1 MAFDVGAYP
10 TSADGE
16 TLSDVVNC
24 DFDFCWN
31 INGIFM
37 EDLFI
42 LTSRKVFNRPGILLY
57 VNSHLFVIY
66 IKISPVQGDRRIMTE
81 NIHVESESTLI
92 YFTA

>member
-1 MAFDVGAYP
+1 MVEALY
-10 TSADGE
+10 S
-16 TLSDVVNC
+16 SKIR
-24 DFDFCWN
+24 N

-42 LTSRKVFNRPGILLY
+42 LTSLKKSGILLY

-81 NIHVESESTLI
+81 NIHVESESNLI

>member
-1 MAFDVGAYP
+1 MVEALY
-10 TSADGE
+10 S
-16 TLSDVVNC
+16 SKIR
-24 DFDFCWN
+24 N

-42 LTSRKVFNRPGILLY
+42 LTSRKVVNRPGILLY

-81 NIHVESESTLI
+81 NIHVESESNLI